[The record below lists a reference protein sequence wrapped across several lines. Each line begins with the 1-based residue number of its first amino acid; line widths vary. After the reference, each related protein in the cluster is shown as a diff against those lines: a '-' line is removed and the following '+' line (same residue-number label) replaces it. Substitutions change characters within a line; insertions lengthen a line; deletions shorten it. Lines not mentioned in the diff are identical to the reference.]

1 MMLKAKADALNMSI
15 EQALIDAENDDEEAI
30 LMFL

>member
-1 MMLKAKADALNMSI
+1 MLKAQAEALNMSI
-15 EQALIDAENDDEEAI
+15 EQAQIDSENDDEEAI

>member
-1 MMLKAKADALNMSI
+1 MMLKAQAEALNMSI
-15 EQALIDAENDDEEAI
+15 EQAQIDSENDDEEAI